1 VGRGGEGGGWH
12 GSGDVVD
19 SGGGAGGVGGDVV
32 DSGGGAGGCRQWRQE
47 SMLGFRV
54 VEGWHR
60 RV

>member
-12 GSGDVVD
+12 GSGDIVD
-19 SGGGAGGVGGDVV
+19 SGGGAR
-32 DSGGGAGGCRQWRQE
+32 GCRQWRQE